1 MGDSMFFY
9 YENILHVG
17 NFKKVLYV
25 ENELIIILLIKK
37 RLEIYGN
44 NLLIIELNDDEL
56 YIQGEIKE
64 VDIKDE

>member
-9 YENILHVG
+9 DENILHVG

-37 RLEIYGN
+37 RLEIYGH

>member
-9 YENILHVG
+9 DENILHVG

-25 ENELIIILLIKK
+25 ENEVIIILLIKK

>member
-9 YENILHVG
+9 DENILHVG
-17 NFKKVLYV
+17 NFKKVLQV

>member
-9 YENILHVG
+9 DENILHVG

>member
-9 YENILHVG
+9 DENILHVG

-44 NLLIIELNDDEL
+44 NLLIIE
-56 YIQGEIKE
+56 
-64 VDIKDE
+64 

>member
-9 YENILHVG
+9 DENILHVG

-37 RLEIYGN
+37 KLEIYGN

>member
-9 YENILHVG
+9 DENILHVG

-44 NLLIIELNDDEL
+44 NLLIVELNDDEL

>member
-9 YENILHVG
+9 DENILHVG

-56 YIQGEIKE
+56 YIQ

>member
-9 YENILHVG
+9 DENILHVG

-64 VDIKDE
+64 DDIKDE

>member
-1 MGDSMFFY
+1 MFFY
-9 YENILHVG
+9 DENILHVG

>member
-9 YENILHVG
+9 DENILHVG

-25 ENELIIILLIKK
+25 ENELIIFLLIKK

>member
-9 YENILHVG
+9 DENILHVG
-17 NFKKVLYV
+17 NFEKVLYV